1 MYTACGSGSG
11 VRRIA
16 PGSAVVPG
24 VQRRADHMFTVV
36 RENITGARVIKAL
49 SKEPYEIDRFDG
61 TNKDLTQA
69 EFTASKTMAVIDPI
83 VTITLN
89 LGLVLVV
96 IVGAFRVNAGLT
108 EIGKIV
114 AFLNYFTII
123 LQSLMAHHPNFYQC
137 I

>member
-1 MYTACGSGSG
+1 
-11 VRRIA
+11 
-16 PGSAVVPG
+16 
-24 VQRRADHMFTVV
+24 
-36 RENITGARVIKAL
+36 
-49 SKEPYEIDRFDG
+49 
-61 TNKDLTQA
+61 
-69 EFTASKTMAVIDPI
+69 MAVIDPI

-123 LQSLMAHHPNFYQC
+123 LQSLMAITRIFTNVSRAVASGARVEEVLNTEEELYEKPAGTRNQNPKHRP
-137 I
+137 